1 MYPFFWLV
9 DTALGFYKWVVI
21 AAVIVNMLVNFGVLD
36 TRNRLVWQIG
46 DFLERATEPVLR
58 PIRNVL
64 PNLGAID
71 LSPLVLIVLLQ
82 FAQMLLWRLYVALP

>member
-1 MYPFFWLV
+1 MYPLFWLI

-21 AAVIVNMLVNFGVLD
+21 AWAVLSTLVSFGMLD
-36 TRNRLVWQIG
+36 RRNQIVWQIG
-46 DFLERATEPVLR
+46 DFLERITEPALR
-58 PIRNVL
+58 PIRNLL

-71 LSPLVLIVLLQ
+71 LSPLILIVLLQ